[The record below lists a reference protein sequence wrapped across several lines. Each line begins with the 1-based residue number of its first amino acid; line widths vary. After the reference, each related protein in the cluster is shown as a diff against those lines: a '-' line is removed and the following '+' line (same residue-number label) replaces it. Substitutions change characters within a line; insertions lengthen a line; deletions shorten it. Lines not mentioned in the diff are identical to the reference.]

1 MARYIFGE
9 NKEQLFYIKK
19 DSDGWTSTLD
29 DFSVNN
35 FTEDTSRNIVVGK
48 LLEQFQG
55 DIDLYSLSLEEALSA
70 EDLKDFLKS
79 KLGCLSDNSNVDVE
93 ELLDESGEKLTK
105 EAQKA
110 LEAIVSGKQK
120 ERTLKTKYLS
130 KAWRT
135 ANGANKAIRN
145 LASKQPVYLFAF
157 LQSGK
162 IIEGA
167 SKLKVYDINLKG
179 LTEEDIHKR
188 FENAVKSI
196 SKLCQVNDIALADNG
211 EAVIATFTRKATVSE
226 LLDVQKAFKT
236 AFTAEEPEEPQKK
249 SLVSF
254 AKKAFKDLKN
264 KLSDDAGKEI
274 SIDDLKQYQ
283 FKKTEEIS
291 FPYSTEEINTA
302 REALLVLGKTA
313 KKKPAAKKSTTKKE
327 EPKKEE
333 PKPEEEKDYMQELKD
348 LVDKRLEAKKT
359 NEKFSFKKVREFF
372 KDWQEDSDEDF
383 VLNKEFLDK
392 FGEDSD
398 EDIGP
403 ETIEQLKRWFEK
415 LNLKVDLDP
424 KADPVEHKDDTV
436 TAPSIPGMS
445 AEDIAKATPAQKFS
459 LAKQKL
465 VQQGWSAEEANEAVK
480 AVASIFSKKS

>member
-9 NKEQLFYIKK
+9 SKDQLFYIKK
-19 DSDGWTSTLD
+19 DSDSWTSTLN
-29 DFSVNN
+29 DFPVNS
-35 FTEDTSRNIVVGK
+35 FTENTSRKLVVGK
-48 LLEQFQG
+48 LLEQFQ
-55 DIDLYSLSLEEALSA
+55 DSLDLYSLSLEEALSA
-70 EDLKDFLKS
+70 EDLKDFLRS

-93 ELLDESGEKLTK
+93 ELLDDSGEKLTK

-145 LASKQPVYLFAF
+145 LASKQPVYLFVF

-167 SKLKVYDINLKG
+167 SKLKAYDINLKG
-179 LTEEDIHKR
+179 LSEDDIHKR

-196 SKLCQVNDIALADNG
+196 SKLCHVNDIALADSG

-226 LLDVQKAFKT
+226 LLDVQKAFRA
-236 AFTAEEPEEPQKK
+236 AFTAEEPQKK
-249 SLVSF
+249 ALVSF

-264 KLSDDAGKEI
+264 KLSNDAGKEI

-283 FKKTEEIS
+283 FKKTEELS
-291 FPYSTEEINTA
+291 FPYSIEEINTA
-302 REALLVLGKTA
+302 REVLLVLGKTA
-313 KKKPAAKKSTTKKE
+313 KKKSTKKE

-383 VLNKEFLDK
+383 ILNKEFLDK

-398 EDIGP
+398 EDISP

-424 KADPVEHKDDTV
+424 KTEQPKEDTV
-436 TAPSIPGMS
+436 AALGIPGMS
-445 AEDIAKATPAQKFS
+445 AEDVAKATPAQKFS

-465 VQQGWSAEEANEAVK
+465 VQQGWSADEANAAVK
-480 AVASIFSKKS
+480 AVASVFSKKN

>member
-9 NKEQLFYIKK
+9 SKDQLFYIKK
-19 DSDGWTSTLD
+19 DSDSWTSTLN
-29 DFSVNN
+29 DFPVNS
-35 FTEDTSRNIVVGK
+35 FTENTSRKLVVGK
-48 LLEQFQG
+48 LLEQFQ
-55 DIDLYSLSLEEALSA
+55 DSLDLYSLSLEEALSA
-70 EDLKDFLKS
+70 EDLKDFLRS
-79 KLGCLSDNSNVDVE
+79 KLGCLADNSNVDVE
-93 ELLDESGEKLTK
+93 ELLDDSGEKLTK

-145 LASKQPVYLFAF
+145 LASKQPVYLFVF

-179 LTEEDIHKR
+179 LSEDDIHKR

-196 SKLCQVNDIALADNG
+196 SKLCQVNDIALADSG

-226 LLDVQKAFKT
+226 LLDVQKAFRA

-249 SLVSF
+249 ALVSF

-264 KLSDDAGKEI
+264 KLSNDTGKEI
-274 SIDDLKQYQ
+274 SVDDLKQYQ
-283 FKKTEEIS
+283 FKKTEELS

-313 KKKPAAKKSTTKKE
+313 KKKPAAKKSTKKE
-327 EPKKEE
+327 KPKS
-333 PKPEEEKDYMQELKD
+333 EEKDYMQELKD

-398 EDIGP
+398 EDISP

-424 KADPVEHKDDTV
+424 KTEPVEQPKDDTV

-465 VQQGWSAEEANEAVK
+465 VQQGWTADEANEAVK
-480 AVASIFSKKS
+480 AVALVFSKKN